1 MMMRMA
7 EQYHLLYE
15 LDSPADLRRLPL
27 ARLPAL
33 AREIRAFLLAEAAA
47 HGGHFLAGLGTVELA
62 IAAHY
67 VFDTPNDLLVWD
79 CGHQAYAHKL
89 LTGRRE
95 RLAAIREAGGLQP
108 FPHRAESEYDAF
120 GVGHAGTS
128 VSAALGLA
136 IAAARRKER
145 RRAVAVIGDAAMG
158 AGMAFEALNHAG
170 SLPADLLII
179 LNDNDLT
186 LSRRMGALSGHLARV
201 LSGRL
206 YRGLR
211 ERGKQVLRV
220 MPAMLELGRRSELH
234 LKGMVLPGTLYEEL
248 GFNTVGPIDGHD
260 VRALVATLRNL
271 RQLRGLHLLHVVTRK
286 GKGHSAAASR
296 SIRWRW
302 AAAAPRAD
310 DIGANAAAS
319 LSYTQVFGQWLCD
332 MAQADPRIIGVTAA
346 SREECGL
353 SEFGRKFPGRCFD
366 VGIAQQHAV
375 TFAAGL
381 AAEGLRPVVAIPST
395 FLQRAYDQVIHDIAL
410 QRLPV
415 LFAVDRAGLA
425 GGEGNTH
432 HGAYDLSY
440 LRCIPNLTIMAPAD
454 ENECRQ
460 MLYTASTLAGPAL
473 VRYPRGTGTGVPV
486 ETRMSALP
494 VGRAQVRR
502 QGGSGLALLLFGAL
516 LDPANR
522 AAERFDA
529 TLVNMRFVKPLDL
542 EMLKEIATRHR
553 GLVTIEDNALAGGAG
568 SAVWEALARLA
579 QPIPLLRLG
588 IPDRLGQHGSRDSC
602 LAAAGLDTSGIAAAI
617 AFWWAGRSAV
627 PLQAARGAQ

>member
-1 MMMRMA
+1 MMRMTA
-7 EQYHLLYE
+7 QYRLLDE
-15 LDSPADLRRLPL
+15 LNSPADLRRFPL

-33 AREIRAFLLAEAAA
+33 AREMRAFLLAQAVSR
-47 HGGHFLAGLGTVELA
+47 GGHFLAGLGTVELA

-67 VFDTPNDLLVWD
+67 VFETPDDLLVWD
-79 CGHQAYAHKL
+79 CGHQAYPHKL

-95 RLAAIREAGGLQP
+95 RLATIREAGGLQP

-136 IAAARRKER
+136 IALARRNER
-145 RRAVAVIGDAAMG
+145 RRAVAIIGDAAMG

-179 LNDNDLT
+179 LNDNDPL
-186 LSRRMGALSGHLARV
+186 LSRRMGALSGHLARL

-211 ERGKQVLRV
+211 ERGKQVLRPV
-220 MPAMLELGRRSELH
+220 PTMLELARRSELH

-248 GFNTVGPIDGHD
+248 GFNTLGPMDGHD
-260 VRALVATLRNL
+260 VRSLVATLRNL

-286 GKGHSAAASR
+286 GKGHSAAANR
-296 SIRWRW
+296 SIRWRRP
-302 AAAAPRAD
+302 AASGRAD
-310 DIGANAAAS
+310 AAGPKAAAS
-319 LSYTQVFGQWLCD
+319 ISYTQVFGQWLCD
-332 MAQADPRIIGVTAA
+332 MAQADPRIIGITAA

-353 SEFGRKFPGRCFD
+353 AEFARKFPGRCFD
-366 VGIAQQHAV
+366 VGIAQQHAI
-375 TFAAGL
+375 TFAAGV

-395 FLQRAYDQVIHDIAL
+395 FLQRAYDQLIHDVAL

-415 LFAVDRAGLA
+415 LLAVDRAGLA
-425 GGEGNTH
+425 GGEGATH

-460 MLYTASTLAGPAL
+460 MLYTATTLPGPAL
-473 VRYPRGTGTGVPV
+473 VRYPRGTGTGAAVDA
-486 ETRMSALP
+486 RMSALP
-494 VGRAQVRR
+494 VPRAQLRR
-502 QGGSGLALLLFGAL
+502 RGSSGLALLLFGAP
-516 LDPANR
+516 LDAASR

-542 EMLKEIATRHR
+542 EILEDIAARHR
-553 GLVTIEDNALAGGAG
+553 GVVTIEENALAGGAG
-568 SAVWEALARLA
+568 SAVVESLARLA
-579 QPIPLLRLG
+579 RPIPVLQLG
-588 IPDRLGQHGSRDSC
+588 IPDRQIEHGSRESC
-602 LAAAGLDTSGIAAAI
+602 LAAAGLDASGIAAAI
-617 AFWWAGRSAV
+617 ALWWAGRGAV
-627 PLQAARGAQ
+627 SLQAAGGQ

>member
-1 MMMRMA
+1 MMRMTA
-7 EQYHLLYE
+7 QYRLLDE
-15 LDSPADLRRLPL
+15 LNSPADLRRFPL

-33 AREIRAFLLAEAAA
+33 AREMRAFLLAQAVSR
-47 HGGHFLAGLGTVELA
+47 GGHFLAGLGTVELA

-67 VFDTPNDLLVWD
+67 VFETPDDLLVWD
-79 CGHQAYAHKL
+79 CGHQAYPHKL

-95 RLAAIREAGGLQP
+95 RLATIREAGGLQP

-136 IAAARRKER
+136 IALARRNER
-145 RRAVAVIGDAAMG
+145 RRAVAIIGDAAMG

-179 LNDNDLT
+179 LNDNDPL
-186 LSRRMGALSGHLARV
+186 LSRRMGALSGHLARL

-211 ERGKQVLRV
+211 ERGKQVLRPV
-220 MPAMLELGRRSELH
+220 PTMLELARRSELH

-248 GFNTVGPIDGHD
+248 GFNTLGPMDGHD
-260 VRALVATLRNL
+260 VRSLVATLRNL

-286 GKGHSAAASR
+286 GKGHSAAANR
-296 SIRWRW
+296 SIRWRRP
-302 AAAAPRAD
+302 AASGRAD
-310 DIGANAAAS
+310 AAGPKAAAS
-319 LSYTQVFGQWLCD
+319 ISYTQVFGQWLCD
-332 MAQADPRIIGVTAA
+332 MAQADPRIIGITAA

-353 SEFGRKFPGRCFD
+353 AEFARKFPGRCFD
-366 VGIAQQHAV
+366 VGIAQQHAI
-375 TFAAGL
+375 TFAAGV

-395 FLQRAYDQVIHDIAL
+395 FLQRAYDQLIHDVAL

-415 LFAVDRAGLA
+415 LLAVDRAGLA
-425 GGEGNTH
+425 GGEGATH

-460 MLYTASTLAGPAL
+460 MLYTATTLPGPAL
-473 VRYPRGTGTGVPV
+473 VRYPRGTGTGVAV
-486 ETRMSALP
+486 DARMSALP
-494 VGRAQVRR
+494 VPRAQLRR
-502 QGGSGLALLLFGAL
+502 RGSSGLALLLFGAP
-516 LDPANR
+516 LDAASR

-542 EMLKEIATRHR
+542 EMLEDIAARHR
-553 GLVTIEDNALAGGAG
+553 GVVTIEENALAGGAG
-568 SAVWEALARLA
+568 SAVVESLARLA
-579 QPIPLLRLG
+579 RPIPVLQLG
-588 IPDRLGQHGSRDSC
+588 IPDRQIEHGSRESC
-602 LAAAGLDTSGIAAAI
+602 LAAAGLDASGIAAAI
-617 AFWWAGRSAV
+617 ALWWAGRGAV
-627 PLQAARGAQ
+627 SLQAAGGQ

>member
-1 MMMRMA
+1 MMRMTA
-7 EQYHLLYE
+7 QYRLLEE
-15 LDSPADLRRLPL
+15 LNSPADLRRFPL

-33 AREIRAFLLAEAAA
+33 AREMRAFLLAQAVSR
-47 HGGHFLAGLGTVELA
+47 GGHFLAGLGTVELA

-67 VFDTPNDLLVWD
+67 VFETPDDLLVWD
-79 CGHQAYAHKL
+79 CGHQAYPHKL

-95 RLAAIREAGGLQP
+95 RLATIREAGGLQP
-108 FPHRAESEYDAF
+108 YPHRAESEYDAF

-136 IAAARRKER
+136 IALARRNER
-145 RRAVAVIGDAAMG
+145 RRAVAIIGDAAMG

-179 LNDNDLT
+179 LNDNDPV
-186 LSRRMGALSGHLARV
+186 LSRRMGALSGHLARL

-211 ERGKQVLRV
+211 ERGKQVLRPV
-220 MPAMLELGRRSELH
+220 PTMLELARRSELH

-248 GFNTVGPIDGHD
+248 GFNTLGPMDGHD
-260 VRALVATLRNL
+260 VRSLVATLRNL

-286 GKGHSAAASR
+286 GKGHSAAANR
-296 SIRWRW
+296 SIRWRRP
-302 AAAAPRAD
+302 AASGRAD
-310 DIGANAAAS
+310 AAGPKAAAS
-319 LSYTQVFGQWLCD
+319 ISYTQVFGQWLCD
-332 MAQADPRIIGVTAA
+332 MAQADPRIIGITAA

-353 SEFGRKFPGRCFD
+353 AEFARKFPGRCFD
-366 VGIAQQHAV
+366 VGIAQQHAI
-375 TFAAGL
+375 TFAAGA

-395 FLQRAYDQVIHDIAL
+395 FLQRAYDQLIHDVAL

-415 LFAVDRAGLA
+415 LLAVDRAGLA
-425 GGEGNTH
+425 GGEGATH

-460 MLYTASTLAGPAL
+460 MLYTATTLPGPAL
-473 VRYPRGTGTGVPV
+473 VRYPRGTGTGVAV
-486 ETRMSALP
+486 DARMSALP
-494 VGRAQVRR
+494 VPRAQLRR
-502 QGGSGLALLLFGAL
+502 RGSSGLALLLFGAP
-516 LDPANR
+516 LDAASR

-542 EMLKEIATRHR
+542 EMLEDIAARHR
-553 GLVTIEDNALAGGAG
+553 GVVTIEENALAGGAG
-568 SAVWEALARLA
+568 SAVVESLARLA
-579 QPIPLLRLG
+579 RPIPVLQLG
-588 IPDRLGQHGSRDSC
+588 IPDRQIEHGSRESC
-602 LAAAGLDTSGIAAAI
+602 LAAAGLDASGIAASI
-617 AFWWAGRSAV
+617 ALWWAGRGAV
-627 PLQAARGAQ
+627 SLQAAGGQ